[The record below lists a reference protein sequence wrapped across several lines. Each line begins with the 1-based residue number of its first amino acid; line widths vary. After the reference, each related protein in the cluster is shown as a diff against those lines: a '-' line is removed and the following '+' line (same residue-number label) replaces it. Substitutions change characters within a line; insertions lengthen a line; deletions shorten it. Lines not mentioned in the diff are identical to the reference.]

1 MYISQL
7 KISSIFKTCL
17 PNSLLKLLVENVK
30 QHYNEQKGQQIHY
43 LAEAIMRNRCQN
55 DWFHG
60 GNISKSHFRN
70 VESADNM
77 SPAYKIKL
85 GFKKFNLSTL
95 MIFATEHLKK
105 RICVSDYP
113 ASEHTKSICAV
124 NIYMS
129 GTVGER
135 MKQF

>member
-70 VESADNM
+70 VESTDNM

-85 GFKKFNLSTL
+85 GFKKFNSSTL

-113 ASEHTKSICAV
+113 ASERTKSICAV

>member
-30 QHYNEQKGQQIHY
+30 QHYNEQKGQQILY

-85 GFKKFNLSTL
+85 GFKKFNSSTL

-105 RICVSDYP
+105 HICVSDYP
-113 ASEHTKSICAV
+113 ASERKKRKASVQLT
-124 NIYMS
+124 Y
-129 GTVGER
+129 T
-135 MKQF
+135 